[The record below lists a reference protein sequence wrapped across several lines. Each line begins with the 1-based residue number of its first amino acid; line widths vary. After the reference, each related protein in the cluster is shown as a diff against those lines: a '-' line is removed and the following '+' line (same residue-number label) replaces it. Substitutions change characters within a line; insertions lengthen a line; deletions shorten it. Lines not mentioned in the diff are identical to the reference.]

1 MILRRLSKHVKSEN
15 WFAVLLDFLIV
26 VLGVL
31 LGLQAQQWLG
41 TRNAAKDY
49 NAAMA
54 RLHVEIQANLDE
66 GQRVKDE
73 LGYRLEKITNGLN
86 ALQTCSDAPEI
97 KKIVDDSL
105 EGLMGTMSM
114 KLHNNAIAEL
124 TSDAKLLSQQ
134 SPERRQELTDLK
146 KLITVLQR
154 EADLMEELPLRE
166 RFENNPIIAVG
177 PREPY
182 ERTYLGKD
190 WTSGRRD
197 LTLKVPISE
206 ACRNDALIKSYYY
219 WERWQGELLG
229 MADVLQAELEQKLET
244 LKP

>member
-1 MILRRLSKHVKSEN
+1 MILRRLSKHVKNEN
-15 WFAVLLDFLIV
+15 WFAVSLDFVIV

-49 NAAMA
+49 KAAMS
-54 RLHVEIQANLDE
+54 RLNVEIQANLDE

-73 LGYRLEKITNGLN
+73 LGYRLDNITNGLN
-86 ALQTCSDAPEI
+86 ALQSCSDTIEI
-97 KKIVDDSL
+97 KRTINDSL

-114 KLHNNAIAEL
+114 KLHRNAIDEL
-124 TSDAKLLSQQ
+124 TSDARLLSQQ
-134 SPERRQELTDLK
+134 SPERRQELADLK
-146 KLITVLQR
+146 KLIVVLQR

-166 RFENNPIIAVG
+166 RFENNPIIAIG
-177 PREPY
+177 AREPF
-182 ERTYLGKD
+182 ERTYLGKS

-197 LTLKVPISE
+197 LTLKVPVSE
-206 ACRNDALIKSYYY
+206 ACRDDALIKSYYY